1 MTAVSSEMEGPTAR
15 RLGKIIIMLYKEHLK
30 LVETTTRN
38 TQMPPKCP
46 RLELQ
51 ERLIVTS
58 QRCNPRRGVM

>member
-1 MTAVSSEMEGPTAR
+1 
-15 RLGKIIIMLYKEHLK
+15 MLYKKYLE

-46 RLELQ
+46 QLEFQ

-58 QRCNPRRGVM
+58 QKYDPRIM